1 MVVSLLETASIV
13 ALCGR
18 FLIWPMF
25 GCVGIINKAIRFLWA
40 NLDSDTRNNFK
51 RILSTWRQ
59 LQLHVGPMISAFLLQ
74 GSREIYWLF
83 VSIHASLEVWCSE
96 IEKSPSVRKVIFQ
109 PSKFDK
115 GLCKFA
121 GMYLLY
127 PFFLPRKD
135 MEEIAGCPRK
145 ERVAFLGPRTF
156 SDLVYPS
163 QSPTGRLPDSI
174 KSINSTNQVNQCSLV
189 GTSLEPIPKTSSFL
203 LEQFRQTTRSQRNSL
218 LVKW

>member
-1 MVVSLLETASIV
+1 MLELSTKQSV
-13 ALCGR
+13 FCGQTWTVIPGTTSKGFCR
-18 FLIWPMF
+18 LEDNFSWM
-25 GCVGIINKAIRFLWA
+25 WA
-40 NLDSDTRNNFK
+40 ND
-51 RILSTWRQ
+51 LS
-59 LQLHVGPMISAFLLQ
+59 VLLQ

-127 PFFLPRKD
+127 PFLLPRKD

-163 QSPTGRLPDSI
+163 QSSQGRLPDSI